1 MDISYNSNCLYEDK
15 NGYKYSCDM
24 LRIQGLVA
32 DNEECQRDFERY
44 FNDPTNMRVSDTMI
58 STAKG
63 KYKNMWNIACKKT
76 SITVLH
82 CFNGFGDKE
91 DYKRVILE
99 FNPNKLEYDDFVEVQ
114 KIVLN
119 LVELKVVRC
128 DIAVDI
134 PIERSFVTLVKD
146 QRNYRYEDH
155 NDNGITEYLGQRNNT
170 NFVKVY
176 DKQRESKTPNALTR
190 IELTCEASV
199 LEYQKH
205 FPKILIQH
213 EQIALET
220 MNYDKLTASNK
231 VLVEAL
237 KTLDVHDREK
247 ILRKLGRRIKQKI
260 SPYVLADTY
269 ELSVDYHCIGKV
281 IDWVSNCVYYKTFS
295 R

>member
-1 MDISYNSNCLYEDK
+1 MDILYNSKCLYEDK

-44 FNDPTNMRVSDTMI
+44 FNDPTNIRVSDTMI
-58 STAKG
+58 STARG
-63 KYKNMWNIACKKT
+63 KYKNMWNIACKYT

-91 DYKRVILE
+91 DFKRVVLE

-134 PIERSFVTLVKD
+134 PIERKYVKLVKD
-146 QRNYRYEDH
+146 QRNYRFEDH
-155 NDNGITEYLGQRNNT
+155 NENGITEYLGQRNNT

-176 DKQRESKTPNALTR
+176 DKQRESGTPNALTR

-199 LEYQKH
+199 MEYQKH
-205 FPKILIQH
+205 FPKVLIQH
-213 EQIALET
+213 DQITIEMMSYDNLNRSEKALVQALRMLDLPKRET
-220 MNYDKLTASNK
+220 ILKNFGRCLKKKL
-231 VLVEAL
+231 
-237 KTLDVHDREK
+237 
-247 ILRKLGRRIKQKI
+247 

-269 ELSVDYHCIGKV
+269 ELSVDYHCIRKV
-281 IDWVSNCVYYKTFS
+281 IDWISNCVYYKTFS
-295 R
+295 Q